1 MRSREERRHEIR
13 KFRKPVTMEA
23 TVEHTK
29 KRITA
34 AVIEME
40 DRGKESMRRKVYLYP
55 VYEDCKFN
63 LIYGIT
69 SCINQ

>member
-1 MRSREERRHEIR
+1 
-13 KFRKPVTMEA
+13 MEA